1 MKRRKISSAFTIMEL
16 LIVMFIIGMISGIII
31 EMIVCSKKTF
41 QAVSDRS
48 GSGLDLMVSSWK
60 ISGDVKSCS
69 RKYICDGSTGNLQ
82 AFSLISAR
90 DRNGRYSLKSDG
102 APNWQAYV
110 IYYIA
115 PGTSKLMRKERF
127 VDFASDPTLL
137 RPQTTAE
144 LQKEMDGSGRRVAAS
159 IRSIKLVPSA
169 GGESAASLF
178 IETELKNQNGRLDRQ
193 SRSFTIYAY
202 D

>member
-1 MKRRKISSAFTIMEL
+1 MKRKRISSAFTIMEL
-16 LIVMFIIGMISGIII
+16 LIVMFIISMISGIII
-31 EMIVCSKKTF
+31 EMTVCSKKTF
-41 QAVSDRS
+41 QAISDRS
-48 GSGLDLMVSSWK
+48 GSGLDLMVSAWK
-60 ISGDVKSCS
+60 ISGDIKSCS

-102 APNWQAYV
+102 TPNWQAYV

-115 PGTSKLMRKERF
+115 PGTSKLMRKEEF

-137 RPQTTAE
+137 TPHTIDE
-144 LQKEMDGSGRRVAAS
+144 LKKKMDGSGRKVVTSIKS
-159 IRSIKLVPSA
+159 IRLVPSA

-178 IETELKNQNGRLDRQ
+178 VETELKNQNGRLDRQ
-193 SRSFTIYAY
+193 SRSFTIYIY
-202 D
+202 N